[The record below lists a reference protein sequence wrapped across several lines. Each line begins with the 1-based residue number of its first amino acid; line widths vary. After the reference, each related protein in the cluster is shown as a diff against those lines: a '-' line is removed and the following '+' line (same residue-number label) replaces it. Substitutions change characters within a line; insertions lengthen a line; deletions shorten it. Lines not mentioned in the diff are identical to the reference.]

1 MPEPAS
7 DRSGERLAAALAAVD
22 AANADDPATV
32 VVGGVERPKE
42 LTHAEM
48 MTRWVR
54 RLDPDCSDEQLIAA
68 RAHHLRRW
76 AIPRDSYPKDR
87 AGYLRWRTAL
97 QRQHAEDVGRIMRDA
112 GYGDESIER
121 VQAIVRKR
129 GLGRDPAVQVHED
142 ALCLVFLETQFD
154 ELTSSLDDDEKM
166 VEILRKTAAKMSP
179 AGLEAERQRV
189 FRIIEE
195 LVKWDNSNNESVL
208 EAARAEIYKATD
220 GHPPPVL
227 DPFCGGGS
235 IPLEAQ
241 RLGLEAHASEPCK
254 AGRAAAL
261 LCCRSSP
268 GANNMVKNRLY
279 RGLVGAVALALLAE
293 ACGLSTPGQK
303 AVDTSS
309 PAVQTVAPADAE
321 SEADESAPASGAR
334 VTFSDAFDG
343 TERVVVSYLTSGAG
357 GVNEDAPLRTYVQ
370 QIMSVIDPGG
380 APAP

>member
-1 MPEPAS
+1 MAGWSPMPEPVS
-7 DRSGERLAAALAAVD
+7 DRLAAALAAVD
-22 AANADDPATV
+22 AANADDPATL

-54 RLDPDCSDEQLIAA
+54 SLDPACRDEQLIAA

-179 AGLEAERQRV
+179 AGLEAARQLPLSP
-189 FRIIEE
+189 EGAE
-195 LVKWDNSNNESVL
+195 LL
-208 EAARAEIYKATD
+208 
-220 GHPPPVL
+220 
-227 DPFCGGGS
+227 
-235 IPLEAQ
+235 
-241 RLGLEAHASEPCK
+241 
-254 AGRAAAL
+254 GRA
-261 LCCRSSP
+261 
-268 GANNMVKNRLY
+268 
-279 RGLVGAVALALLAE
+279 LA
-293 ACGLSTPGQK
+293 
-303 AVDTSS
+303 
-309 PAVQTVAPADAE
+309 
-321 SEADESAPASGAR
+321 SA
-334 VTFSDAFDG
+334 
-343 TERVVVSYLTSGAG
+343 
-357 GVNEDAPLRTYVQ
+357 
-370 QIMSVIDPGG
+370 
-380 APAP
+380 